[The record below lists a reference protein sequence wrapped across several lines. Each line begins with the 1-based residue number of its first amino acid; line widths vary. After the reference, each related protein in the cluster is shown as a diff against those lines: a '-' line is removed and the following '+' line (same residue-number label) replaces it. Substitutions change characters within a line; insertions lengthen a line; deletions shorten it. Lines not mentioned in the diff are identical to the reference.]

1 MAQKITRCR
10 AAFWLAGM
18 LALGQLPAQAT
29 TVNVRVTV
37 LSPPCIINGGR
48 PIEVDFGDEVMTTRI
63 DGAN

>member
-10 AAFWLAGM
+10 APFWLAGM

-37 LSPPCIINGGR
+37 LSPPASS
-48 PIEVDFGDEVMTTRI
+48 TA
-63 DGAN
+63 GARSKWTLAMR